1 MLRFPGLT
9 PLTDSSA
16 AGTGAGSHSISWDVD
31 LYTSNLTFS
40 PVYFFWLNPNTPEG
54 FTSHYFNISA
64 DAPSSDTV
72 VTSTSANGD
81 KVSPVATTASL
92 ISASTSA
99 LSTTNEQQQSDPT
112 ETTTPLI
119 LKVAST
125 SAIENELPSATTT
138 AGLLGA
144 STSALSITNEQ
155 QQNYPTETTTP
166 LIPEIASMSA
176 DGNEIFPATT
186 TAESIGASNS
196 ALPTTAN
203 EQQRNHPAE
212 TTIPLSLKI
221 GMGIGIGLG
230 VPLLV
235 AAGAFIGIRLQR
247 RRKEAMPGA
256 ASYETMPPYDSP
268 RYHEPFP
275 IYQLDGQSKRIS
287 VYQLSD
293 RGDTPRMFSRAELG

>member
-1 MLRFPGLT
+1 M
-9 PLTDSSA
+9 
-16 AGTGAGSHSISWDVD
+16 
-31 LYTSNLTFS
+31 
-40 PVYFFWLNPNTPEG
+40 
-54 FTSHYFNISA
+54 
-64 DAPSSDTV
+64 
-72 VTSTSANGD
+72 SAN
-81 KVSPVATTASL
+81 
-92 ISASTSA
+92 
-99 LSTTNEQQQSDPT
+99 
-112 ETTTPLI
+112 
-119 LKVAST
+119 
-125 SAIENELPSATTT
+125 
-138 AGLLGA
+138 
-144 STSALSITNEQ
+144 
-155 QQNYPTETTTP
+155 
-166 LIPEIASMSA
+166 
-176 DGNEIFPATT
+176 GNEIFPATT

-212 TTIPLSLKI
+212 TTMPLSLKI

-247 RRKEAMPGA
+247 RRKEAMPEA